1 MIKINVAI
9 YPIDYEIEHMY
20 AISPHIDSRIKHK
33 VYSQFHPLFRIEKD
47 I

>member
-33 VYSQFHPLFRIEKD
+33 LFRYLNRL
-47 I
+47 